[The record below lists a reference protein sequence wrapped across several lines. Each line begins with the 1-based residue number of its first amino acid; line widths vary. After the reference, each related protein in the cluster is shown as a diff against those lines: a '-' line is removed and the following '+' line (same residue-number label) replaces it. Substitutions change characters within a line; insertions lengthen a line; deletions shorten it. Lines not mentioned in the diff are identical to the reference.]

1 MEHRG
6 LAPRPVQQADRS
18 GRVRHRRT
26 KRERNQAR
34 ASRGPSA
41 GGPRVPRARPRCS
54 LAHRDPTLGPP
65 APQPVIITQ
74 GRLSRAHRGLLGK
87 EVKSLNVDRLLS
99 GLAEEVSSPPARET
113 PAPEIAATAVTATAA
128 ATAAAAAAPLPV
140 AWDEEPTQGLPPK
153 GKENEAPGGPTPELP
168 SPRTLLEEL
177 QGQLHLPGAFPR
189 RSLVQEAR
197 AEIIGAL
204 LAHNGE
210 LPDLSQVLRGL
221 REQGAGPE
229 PQSPEE
235 WQMVP
240 QDREPPDQQAL
251 MESRRRRRRKGKREL
266 MFTLGATP
274 SPPST
279 EKSLVLPPDPWVPS
293 PSPPPLPLGSE
304 RGETTWGPQTSFDV
318 LKSIWL
324 PATPPTCAPP
334 WQWGAGGTDHPPAC
348 LPNSEALDWSP
359 SPPAPM
365 PGLPWFVSR
374 SSPEPWTFPRMRL
387 Y

>member
-6 LAPRPVQQADRS
+6 LAPRPVQPADRS
-18 GRVRHRRT
+18 ARVRHRRT

-34 ASRGPSA
+34 AARGPGA
-41 GGPRVPRARPRCS
+41 GGLQAPRARPRCS
-54 LAHRDPTLGPP
+54 LTHRDPALCPL
-65 APQPVIITQ
+65 APQPVVITQ
-74 GRLSRAHRGLLGK
+74 GRLSRPHRGLLGN

-99 GLAEEVSSPPARET
+99 GLAEEASSPPPGEAPD
-113 PAPEIAATAVTATAA
+113 PAPAS
-128 ATAAAAAAPLPV
+128 AAPTPQPQPP
-140 AWDEEPTQGLPPK
+140 AWEEEPTPLPPS
-153 GKENEAPGGPTPELP
+153 GKENEAPGAPTPGPP

-177 QGQLHLPGAFPR
+177 QVQLHLPGAFPR

-204 LAHNGE
+204 LAQYGE

-221 REQGAGPE
+221 REQRPE
-229 PQSPEE
+229 SEPGSLEE
-235 WQMVP
+235 WRMVP
-240 QDREPPDQQAL
+240 RGREPPDQQAL
-251 MESRRRRRRKGKREL
+251 AENRRRRRRKGKWEL
-266 MFTLGATP
+266 VFTLGATP

-293 PSPPPLPLGSE
+293 PSPPPPPLGPE

-334 WQWGAGGTDHPPAC
+334 WQWGAGGAAHPPAC
-348 LPNSEALDWSP
+348 FPNSEALDWSP

>member
-1 MEHRG
+1 MEPRG
-6 LAPRPVQQADRS
+6 LDPRPVQPADRS
-18 GRVRHRRT
+18 ACIRHRRT

-34 ASRGPSA
+34 ASRGSSA
-41 GGPRVPRARPRCS
+41 GGPRTPRARPRCS
-54 LAHRDPTLGPP
+54 LAHRDPALGPP
-65 APQPVIITQ
+65 APQPVVITQ
-74 GRLSRAHRGLLGK
+74 GRLSRAHRGLLSN

-99 GLAEEVSSPPARET
+99 GLAEEASSPPPGET
-113 PAPEIAATAVTATAA
+113 LDPTAT
-128 ATAAAAAAPLPV
+128 TAPPLQPT
-140 AWDEEPTQGLPPK
+140 WGEEPSPLPPK
-153 GKENEAPGGPTPELP
+153 GKENEAPGGPTPGPP

-177 QGQLHLPGAFPR
+177 QLQLHLPGAFPR
-189 RSLVQEAR
+189 RSLIQEAR
-197 AEIIGAL
+197 GEIIGAM
-204 LAHNGE
+204 LAHYGE
-210 LPDLSQVLRGL
+210 LPDLGQVLRGL

-229 PQSPEE
+229 PRSQEE
-235 WQMVP
+235 WRMVP
-240 QDREPPDQQAL
+240 RGRDHSDPQVL
-251 MESRRRRRRKGKREL
+251 VESRRRRRRKGKREL
-266 MFTLGATP
+266 VFTLGATP

-293 PSPPPLPLGSE
+293 PSPPPPTLGPE

-334 WQWGAGGTDHPPAC
+334 WQWGAGVAPHPSAC
-348 LPNSEALDWSP
+348 FPNSEALDWSP